1 MILTFNTLEELV
13 NSFITKDGELNGYI
27 PQHGLDATKLTY
39 PVKIEVLDETGM
51 FRLYEESKVEKIVEV
66 KKKSKLS
73 KKAIIGIIYGSVSL
87 AIIIIVGIVCAV
99 VFSGCSTKYKCVEY
113 NENGNC
119 IAEEIVYKVKGANK

>member
-51 FRLYEESKVEKIVEV
+51 FRLYTEPKIEKITEV
-66 KKKSKLS
+66 KKKTKLS
-73 KKAIIGIIYGSVSL
+73 KKAIIGISVGSSIAL
-87 AIIIIVGIVCAV
+87 IIIILGLVLGLT
-99 VFSGCSTKYKCVEY
+99 GCSTKTKCIEY
-113 NENGNC
+113 DGIYC
-119 IAEEIVYKVKGANK
+119 KTEEVIYQRRQ